1 MPHSQTATLRVI
13 ALDGT
18 YPASAPGPDGR
29 FRSTVLEE
37 PYLDPFG
44 RSMFTAINRY
54 GVKIDDGVAGT
65 PERRERELELLWEAV
80 ESADTRHLSLAI
92 VRADDDQ

>member
-1 MPHSQTATLRVI
+1 
-13 ALDGT
+13 
-18 YPASAPGPDGR
+18 
-29 FRSTVLEE
+29 
-37 PYLDPFG
+37 
-44 RSMFTAINRY
+44 MFTAINRY

-65 PERRERELELLWEAV
+65 PERRERVLERLWEAV